1 MNIKSMLP
9 QGIRL
14 RSDTSLAVQTRKRV
28 NGVVLSEYATIEI
41 KYCKDDTMTDR
52 QLAFNDALSQAIHV
66 KEKQIAEMGTK
77 GYNGTLKKRVKGVG
91 TLKDVHDELFETK
104 WKGKAN
110 EKNHCMYMQDIY
122 LFFPPDT
129 KLKDMQNKNDYDG
142 FCNFVEKR
150 ILERPKNNLQTFNTR
165 SLNHRLSVLRCIFE
179 HAISTNVLQRS
190 DMLNPNPSISS
201 MGWSNKETL
210 ESKSKDII
218 SHQVEKEVIEDAIAM
233 GDQEFVDAFQFLI
246 NGFGMRISEEFCK
259 LTVDS
264 INFRENTINFYRNK
278 TKKWSKSLPLNDTQI
293 EIVNRYKE
301 SAFARA
307 DKKLFPNM
315 TVYRLRERFDYY
327 GKRLRLNNFTPYC
340 TKHTYITRL
349 AQVGTPVKTLVALA
363 GISIG
368 TAQKHYEQATDET
381 MKDAMSK
388 INQPSNISTMVGHN
402 SKVLKN

>member
-91 TLKDVHDELFETK
+91 TLKDVH
-104 WKGKAN
+104 
-110 EKNHCMYMQDIY
+110 
-122 LFFPPDT
+122 
-129 KLKDMQNKNDYDG
+129 DG